1 MKSKRLAILAAFV
14 GLLVASGPLLAH
26 HSTASYD
33 MEHLVTFSATVTGFE
48 FVNPHVLIH
57 FEVKDES
64 GNVQQWT
71 ALTAPPQRLYR
82 AGWNTKILKPGDQ
95 IIVTGVLANGNL
107 KIGPGF
113 NAARAD
119 LITRIDGTRLFDR
132 TQLPVR

>member
-1 MKSKRLAILAAFV
+1 MKRKRLAVFAVIV
-14 GLLVASGPLLAH
+14 GFGVASVPLLAH

-33 MEHLVTFSATVTGFE
+33 MEHLVTFTATVTGFE

-64 GNVQQWT
+64 GNVEKWT

-95 IIVTGVLANGNL
+95 ITITGAPHKDGRKEMGLGKLVAPNGQEL
-107 KIGPGF
+107 KLG
-113 NAARAD
+113 AE
-119 LITRIDGTRLFDR
+119 
-132 TQLPVR
+132 